1 MKKAFKI
8 AMAAAVCVAAVC
20 AAAGCGKDDRSKQ
33 KVPVYSVYC
42 PDGAP
47 ALSLLNG
54 LNENDSK
61 RFDYHI
67 ISSATVQAQ
76 VTGEKPAA
84 DFCVLPLN
92 LASKLLGSGEN
103 YQMLGTVTHGNLY
116 FLTTGENAALTQDS
130 LSSLVGKTVGAVQL
144 TNVPGLT
151 LQAVLT
157 QYNVPYQTIENL
169 QADKAA
175 DKVNLL
181 QMGTD
186 ATNVTPAFGCDYYLC
201 PEPAVTAKI
210 KGTASLPKPFRLA
223 GDLQTLYGGEAG
235 YPQAVLVGK
244 KSILTEDKGSAEKL
258 VSYFKGNAEY
268 LASVDTATAL
278 SLLASVRENGLAP
291 AFNENNLNATVIFN
305 CSVRY
310 VEAKDCKESV
320 NVFLNKISAVNAN
333 AVGSLADAFF
343 YLG

>member
-1 MKKAFKI
+1 MKKNMKI
-8 AMAAAVCVAAVC
+8 AAAALLCAASLC
-20 AAAGCGKDDRSKQ
+20 AAAGCGDNNPRAKK
-33 KVPVYSVYC
+33 YSVYC

-54 LNENDSK
+54 LSK
-61 RFDYHI
+61 DDGNFEYCVI
-67 ISSATVQAQ
+67 ASATVQAQ
-76 VTGEKPAA
+76 VTGENPAA

-92 LASKLLGSGEN
+92 LASNLLGTGSE
-103 YQMLGTVTHGNLY
+103 YKMLGTVTNGNLF
-116 FLTTGENAALTQDS
+116 FLTTGENAVLTSENLDT
-130 LSSLVGKTVGAVQL
+130 LKGKTVGAVQL

-151 LQAVLT
+151 LQATLA
-157 QYNVPYQTIENL
+157 QYGIPYQTIASL

-186 ATNVTPAFGCDYYLC
+186 AGNVTPVFGCDYYLC

-210 KGTASLPKPFRLA
+210 KGTANSAKPFRIA
-223 GDLQTLYGGEAG
+223 GDLQALYGGEEG
-235 YPQAVLVGK
+235 YPQAVLVAK
-244 KSILTEDKGSAEKL
+244 KSVIEQNIDIVDTL

-268 LASVDTATAL
+268 LANAQTATIL
-278 SLLASVRENGLAP
+278 SLLDQARVNGLAP
-291 AFNENNLNATVIFN
+291 AFTQNNLNESVIAN

-310 VEAKDCKESV
+310 TAAKDCKT
-320 NVFLNKISAVNAN
+320 AVNEFLAKLI
-333 AVGSLADAFF
+333 AVNPNSAKTVSDEFY

>member
-1 MKKAFKI
+1 MKKGLKI
-8 AMAAAVCVAAVC
+8 AIAATVCAAALF
-20 AAAGCGKDDRSKQ
+20 AAAGCGDDGSKA
-33 KVPVYSVYC
+33 KEYSVYC

-54 LNENDSK
+54 LSK
-61 RFDYHI
+61 KDGTYEYHVI
-67 ISSATVQAQ
+67 ASATVQAQ
-76 VTGEKPAA
+76 VTGENPAA

-92 LASKLLGSGEN
+92 LASKLLGTGSV
-103 YQMLGTVTHGNLY
+103 YQMLGTVTNGNLF
-116 FLTTGENAALTQDS
+116 FLTTGENAVLTS
-130 LSSLVGKTVGAVQL
+130 ENLNTLVGKTVGAVQL

-151 LQAVLT
+151 LQATLSL
-157 QYNVPYQTIENL
+157 YRIPYQTIESL

-186 ATNVTPAFGCDYYLC
+186 ASNVTPVFGCDYYLC

-210 KGTASLPKPFRLA
+210 KGTANSAKPFKLA
-223 GDLQTLYGGEAG
+223 GNLQTLYGGENG
-235 YPQAVLVGK
+235 YPQAVLVAK
-244 KSILTEDKGSAEKL
+244 KSVIQEDGESVEKL

-268 LASVDTATAL
+268 LANAETANIL
-278 SLLASVRENGLAP
+278 SLLDGVRTAGLAP
-291 AFNENNLNATVIFN
+291 AFNQNNLNETVIAN

-310 VEAKDCKESV
+310 TEAKDCK
-320 NVFLNKISAVNAN
+320 SAVNEFLTKLI
-333 AVGSLADAFF
+333 AVNPAAAATVSDGFY